1 MMKTV
6 IFDIK
11 NENGGIPI
19 VGKNEKLESP
29 KFESLADV
37 GKSQANLETIDRCW
51 TEPTEVGKF
60 LLKLEIFA
68 AIDLSKL
75 NSSFP
80 TSLSLSKFNLNFPTS
95 KVTFQLQFYFPASAR
110 VSKLQLELSNFN
122 RFFPTSLGPFQ
133 LRLALS
139 DFSEIFQLQTFQ
151 LNTFQ
156 ILVLSNLID
165 NFPTLQL

>member
-60 LLKLEIFA
+60 LLK
-68 AIDLSKL
+68 S
-75 NSSFP
+75 
-80 TSLSLSKFNLNFPTS
+80 
-95 KVTFQLQFYFPASAR
+95 
-110 VSKLQLELSNFN
+110 LSNFSPS
-122 RFFPTSLGPFQ
+122 FPNSA
-133 LRLALS
+133 R
-139 DFSEIFQLQTFQ
+139 TFQ
-151 LNTFQ
+151 FQ
-156 ILVLSNLID
+156 
-165 NFPTLQL
+165 